1 MVTEDCNMRCK
12 YCTFSG
18 NYENMRE
25 HRQIYMDGK
34 LAKEAIDKYFKN
46 LEKMKRINPY
56 LKPTIG
62 FYGGEPLLNFNLI
75 KEIIG
80 YVNEKYGTCFYTL
93 TTNGV
98 LLKGKIVEFLK
109 ENEVAVSISLNGPK
123 KEHDR
128 LRVLPN
134 QHGTFEIVLK
144 NLMDLGEKYPN
155 YYNKLCSIIVC
166 YDYGSDLVEMVNFF
180 NKHEE
185 LLKVIRVNM
194 ISSSF
199 TTWYN
204 QYSKEQKNKF
214 LEMLETLKQEF
225 FDCLKKKKENK
236 FLSILFGTQYY
247 LILNRSI
254 NVPLNI
260 IRPKFL
266 PFTGTCMPGMKI
278 AVDPS
283 GNLHCCEKM
292 NYNFPIGNVEKW
304 LQVEKIKYLMENY
317 NKNVCTECGSCSI
330 TRLCSLC
337 FALTAG
343 IENFEKDPPN
353 ICEKIKKNIK
363 RQFEEVWDL
372 LEEGVDVFQILKHS
386 EYRQRGVFI

>member
-1 MVTEDCNMRCK
+1 M
-12 YCTFSG
+12 
-18 NYENMRE
+18 
-25 HRQIYMDGK
+25 
-34 LAKEAIDKYFKN
+34 
-46 LEKMKRINPY
+46 
-56 LKPTIG
+56 
-62 FYGGEPLLNFNLI
+62 I

-225 FDCLKKKKENK
+225 FDCLKKRRKIN
-236 FLSILFGTQYY
+236 FYLYY
-247 LILNRSI
+247 L
-254 NVPLNI
+254 VLNI
-260 IRPKFL
+260 I
-266 PFTGTCMPGMKI
+266 
-278 AVDPS
+278 
-283 GNLHCCEKM
+283 
-292 NYNFPIGNVEKW
+292 
-304 LQVEKIKYLMENY
+304 
-317 NKNVCTECGSCSI
+317 
-330 TRLCSLC
+330 
-337 FALTAG
+337 
-343 IENFEKDPPN
+343 
-353 ICEKIKKNIK
+353 
-363 RQFEEVWDL
+363 
-372 LEEGVDVFQILKHS
+372 
-386 EYRQRGVFI
+386 